1 MGIRTPQ
8 VDRYIA
14 TSAPF
19 AQPILAHIRDV
30 MHAACPDVV
39 EEIKWSFPFFT
50 YKSEIVC
57 AMRAFKAHC
66 GLFFWKGKLVVP
78 DGKEEGMG
86 QFGKLTSVRELPSK
100 AILTGYVK
108 TAMQL
113 NEAGVQAPHVA
124 AQRAKAKKTAAKP
137 IVIPPELAAAL
148 KQNKK
153 AAAAFEQLAPS
164 HRREYATWI
173 ADAKREETRATR
185 VEKAVALIAQG
196 KSQNWQYDARQ
207 KAKPAAKKTA
217 KKSAKKTAKKR

>member
-1 MGIRTPQ
+1 MGTRNSQ

-14 TSAPF
+14 ASAPF

-30 MHAACPDVV
+30 VHAACPEVV

-57 AMRAFKAHC
+57 AMRAFKGHC

-86 QFGKLTSVRELPSK
+86 QFGKLTSVSELPSK
-100 AILTGYVK
+100 AVLTGYVK
-108 TAMQL
+108 TAMKL

-148 KQNKK
+148 KQHKK

-164 HRREYATWI
+164 HRREYAAWI
-173 ADAKREETRATR
+173 ADAKREETRAAR
-185 VEKAVALIAQG
+185 VEKAVALIAEG
-196 KSQNWQYDARQ
+196 KSQNWQYDKKQ
-207 KAKPAAKKTA
+207 NAKTYATPKT
-217 KKSAKKTAKKR
+217 SSRL

>member
-1 MGIRTPQ
+1 MGVRTPQ

-14 TSAPF
+14 ASAPF

-30 MHAACPDVV
+30 VHAACPDVV

-50 YKSEIVC
+50 YKSEIIC

-66 GLFFWKGKLVVP
+66 GLFFWKGVLVVP

-86 QFGKLTSVRELPSK
+86 QFGKLTSVKELPTK

-108 TAMQL
+108 TAMTL
-113 NEAGVQAPHVA
+113 NETGVPAPHVV
-124 AQRAKAKKTAAKP
+124 AQRAKAKKTVATP
-137 IVIPPELAAAL
+137 VDIPPELAAAL
-148 KQNKK
+148 RANKK
-153 AAAAFEQLAPS
+153 AAAAFEKLAPS
-164 HRREYATWI
+164 HRREYAAWI
-173 ADAKREETRATR
+173 ADAKRAETKATR

-207 KAKPAAKKTA
+207 NAKPAAKKST
-217 KKSAKKTAKKR
+217 KKR